1 MEDSF
6 RNHVPTT
13 SHKAAGSTTSRKDS
27 TLTLDAS
34 GSKSLSHVS
43 LKKIPLLINSGKMR
57 KSAAI
62 DVTLFLLKVGALEA
76 VRRLSKARY
85 PFVWSGL
92 QALQVLCYPP
102 LKWLQK
108 WDPFSKLIKGVQML
122 SRPLLVLSIATTF
135 SNHSGQNT
143 FDSDDTENSD
153 RSDHD
158 AVPESRPE
166 LPPTQA
172 SIDRRD
178 DGEAQPHQTSS
189 DWLLDLYRELDNQG
203 VHLPE
208 RINEDELCRFH
219 TAANGDFSCL
229 LTLVKK
235 SIRWR
240 ETYRILSE
248 EELDMFSNM
257 VFWHGSDVK
266 NRPCLIIRLVAC
278 ISLPPSERPRFA
290 QAIVS
295 QVEHG
300 ILHLVDAEN
309 PQITVL
315 VDCEGLSLRFPMQL
329 LRSCSVTLQE
339 NYPNRLGCLFVIRLP
354 PVGRV
359 IAQTF
364 IQVLRPATRQKLKIV
379 GRAYKTTLSE
389 YLQTFPSYLGGECA
403 CSRCSKLSNSHRQL
417 PQFDEITNNRQLDG
431 TGFERLGPDHEFG
444 YANEGCERVL
454 RSAVVGILMV
464 WVLIALIAGI
474 VDPESRPS
482 LGEIY
487 NWWGYF
493 WICGFQLSL
502 TTKSTYYQE
511 ST

>member
-1 MEDSF
+1 MGDAF
-6 RNHVPTT
+6 QNHVPTT
-13 SHKAAGSTTSRKDS
+13 NFKAASSATSKKDS
-27 TLTLDAS
+27 KLTLDAS
-34 GSKSLSHVS
+34 SSKSFSHTS
-43 LKKIPLLINSGKMR
+43 LKKIPLLLLNNGKMR

-62 DVTLFLLKVGALEA
+62 DVSLFLLKVGALET

-102 LKWLQK
+102 LKWLQR
-108 WDPFSKLIKGVQML
+108 WDPFRNLIRGAHML

-135 SNHSGQNT
+135 SNQSAQNGSN
-143 FDSDDTENSD
+143 SDDIENSD
-153 RSDHD
+153 RSDLNT
-158 AVPESRPE
+158 VSESHPV

-172 SIDRRD
+172 DINVTD
-178 DGEAQPHQTSS
+178 DGEDQSHQASS
-189 DWLLDLYRELDNQG
+189 NWLIDLYRELDKQG
-203 VHLPE
+203 LCLPE
-208 RINEDELCRFH
+208 RINEDELRRFH

-229 LTLVKK
+229 LVLVKK

-248 EELDMFSNM
+248 EELEMWSNM
-257 VFWHGSDVK
+257 VFWHGSDVN

-278 ISLPPSERPRFA
+278 ISLPPGDRPRFA

-379 GRAYKTTLSE
+379 GKMYKNTLSE
-389 YLQTFPSYLGGECA
+389 YLQTFPSYLGGECG
-403 CSRCSKLSNSHRQL
+403 CSRCSKLSNAHMQL
-417 PQFDEITNNRQLDG
+417 PQFDEFTSNRQLNADG
-431 TGFERLGPDHEFG
+431 VGFERFNPDHEFG
-444 YANEGCERVL
+444 DVNEGCERVL
-454 RSAVVGILMV
+454 RAAVIGILMV

-482 LGEIY
+482 LEVI
-487 NWWGYF
+487 
-493 WICGFQLSL
+493 I
-502 TTKSTYYQE
+502 
-511 ST
+511 